1 MLSEKQIALQK
12 ELREINAQIEK
23 LRKRAIEVKK
33 DYSEE
38 TERRNAEYKLSKLSD
53 AEKQMLRDLVVRH

>member
-12 ELREINAQIEK
+12 ELREINAQLER
-23 LRKRAIEVKK
+23 LRKRAIEIKK
-33 DYSEE
+33 AFSDE
-38 TERRNAEYKLSKLSD
+38 TEKRNAEYKLSKLSD